1 MAITI
6 QYTRT
11 QLESIRY
18 VLKDSWE
25 NIVSQVMYS
34 PKSLLRLIDVGKL
47 CRIDTRI
54 IRKDMER
61 ARFDELY
68 IASLQN
74 RKRMLSND
82 RARPR
87 YNRRRREVKR
97 LTGIAEKLRKEKRD
111 LEDIIL
117 KYRLSMTL
125 RQLNS

>member
-87 YNRRRREVKR
+87 YNRLFIFNYILSSSPFYYYFVSII
-97 LTGIAEKLRKEKRD
+97 TPEK
-111 LEDIIL
+111 
-117 KYRLSMTL
+117 
-125 RQLNS
+125 